1 MDAPQDNSM
10 RSTSTS
16 FAESRIKYDIGGKK
30 KKRRKVLK
38 KILKKY

>member
-1 MDAPQDNSM
+1 MYTPQDNSM

-16 FAESRIKYDIGGKK
+16 FAEGRIKYDIGGKR
-30 KKRRKVLK
+30 KKRRKIIK